1 MAIKELITRT
11 GRWLWGRRDGLYEPL
26 RKSPLREETNGELG
40 SIARRNEPVTDR
52 TEALQMIQGSFEQLV
67 EKLGGINDNI
77 GRQIKQHEEL
87 IKRIDEIPQLL
98 QHFPES
104 MKNQRIVVDSL
115 VEQLKSQSLK
125 NQQFTQAVEKIPVAT
140 EKQTNA
146 ISDMSVQLAASASV
160 DAQLTENFRKFNSII
175 DILKDNV
182 EEQGDS
188 INQLNRSF
196 SASDRYMKYIL
207 NTQHKRFM
215 WVFVLALSVSVF
227 AIMAM
232 LVVILLLK

>member
-1 MAIKELITRT
+1 
-11 GRWLWGRRDGLYEPL
+11 
-26 RKSPLREETNGELG
+26 
-40 SIARRNEPVTDR
+40 
-52 TEALQMIQGSFEQLV
+52 
-67 EKLGGINDNI
+67 
-77 GRQIKQHEEL
+77 
-87 IKRIDEIPQLL
+87 
-98 QHFPES
+98 

-115 VEQLKSQSLK
+115 VEQLKAQSLK
-125 NQQFTQAVEKIPVAT
+125 NQQFTQAVEKIPLAT
-140 EKQTNA
+140 EKQTSA

>member
-1 MAIKELITRT
+1 
-11 GRWLWGRRDGLYEPL
+11 
-26 RKSPLREETNGELG
+26 
-40 SIARRNEPVTDR
+40 
-52 TEALQMIQGSFEQLV
+52 
-67 EKLGGINDNI
+67 
-77 GRQIKQHEEL
+77 
-87 IKRIDEIPQLL
+87 
-98 QHFPES
+98 
-104 MKNQRIVVDSL
+104 
-115 VEQLKSQSLK
+115 
-125 NQQFTQAVEKIPVAT
+125 
-140 EKQTNA
+140 
-146 ISDMSVQLAASASV
+146 MSVQLAASASV

-188 INQLNRSF
+188 INQLSKSF

-232 LVVILLLK
+232 LAVILLLK

>member
-1 MAIKELITRT
+1 
-11 GRWLWGRRDGLYEPL
+11 
-26 RKSPLREETNGELG
+26 
-40 SIARRNEPVTDR
+40 
-52 TEALQMIQGSFEQLV
+52 
-67 EKLGGINDNI
+67 
-77 GRQIKQHEEL
+77 
-87 IKRIDEIPQLL
+87 
-98 QHFPES
+98 

-160 DAQLTENFRKFNSII
+160 DAQLTENLRKFNSII